1 MAEKPD
7 RRASEIAALRT
18 GIELGMTL
26 IDTAEAYADGAS
38 EELVAEAIGGQRD
51 DLFLVSKVLPTHGR
65 YKEVIR
71 SCEDSLNRLR
81 TDRLDLYLLH
91 WPGDE
96 EALQDDTFEAFDHLV
111 TAGKIRYWGVSNFSL
126 SDLADLSQ
134 LPHGAGVATN
144 QILYSLRR
152 RGPQYQL
159 LGWCQQQQL
168 PIMAYSPIE
177 RGELLSNAT
186 LHAVADRH
194 DATPVQVALAWL
206 LAQDGVI
213 VIPKAGTVDHVV
225 ENRGAAGLTLTAD
238 DLADLDGAFPPPSG
252 PVPFEC
258 L

>member
-1 MAEKPD
+1 MAEKPE
-7 RRASEIAALRT
+7 RRESEIAALRT
-18 GIELGMTL
+18 GIDLGMTL

-38 EELVAEAIGGQRD
+38 EELVAEAIAGQRD
-51 DLFLVSKVLPTHGR
+51 SLFLVSKVLPTHGR
-65 YKEVIR
+65 YKDVIR
-71 SCEDSLNRLR
+71 CCEDSLSRLR

-96 EALQDDTFEAFDHLV
+96 EPLQDDTFEAFEHLV
-111 TAGKIRYWGVSNFSL
+111 TTGKIRYWGVSNFCM
-126 SDLADLSQ
+126 SDLADLAQ

-152 RGPQYQL
+152 RGPQYDL

-177 RGELLSNAT
+177 RGELLSNPT
-186 LHAVADRH
+186 LHEVAGRH

-206 LAQDGVI
+206 LAQEGVI
-213 VIPKAGTVDHVV
+213 VIPKAGTVDHVI
-225 ENRGAAGLTLTAD
+225 ENHGAVGLSLTAD
-238 DLADLDGAFPPPSG
+238 DLAELDRGFPPPSG

>member
-18 GIELGMTL
+18 GIDLGLTL

-38 EELVAEAIGGQRD
+38 EELVAEAIAGQRD
-51 DLFLVSKVLPTHGR
+51 NLFLVSKVLPVHGR
-65 YKEVIR
+65 YKDVIR

-96 EALQDDTFEAFDHLV
+96 ESLQDDTFEAFDHLV
-111 TAGKIRYWGVSNFSL
+111 TAGKIRYWGVSNFCM
-126 SDLADLSQ
+126 SDLADLAQ
-134 LPHGAGVATN
+134 LPHGTGLATN

-152 RGPQYQL
+152 RGPQHEL
-159 LGWCQQQQL
+159 LSWCQQQQL

-177 RGELLSNAT
+177 RGELLSNPT

-194 DATPVQVALAWL
+194 EATPVQVALAWL
-206 LAQDGVI
+206 LAQEGVI
-213 VIPKAGTVDHVV
+213 VIPKAGTVDHVI
-225 ENRGAAGLTLTAD
+225 ENRGAVGLALTAA
-238 DLADLDGAFPPPSG
+238 DLADLDEAFPPPSG